1 MQITKEFFNLITEYE
16 VFISDV
22 VLLEIEQA
30 SEEKKE
36 KLLNTIKNYKMKA
49 LENTK
54 AIEKLADVYVNE
66 GIIPRKYHN
75 DALHIAFAT
84 KYKMDAIISWNLT
97 HIVKFKTKYQVKNIN
112 EKLKEKDVIICT
124 PEEMVY

>member
-1 MQITKEFFNLITEYE
+1 MQITKEFFNLLTEYE

-36 KLLNTIKNYKMKA
+36 KLLNTIKKYKMKA

-54 AIEKLADVYVNE
+54 EIEKLADVYVNE

-75 DALHIAFAT
+75 DALHIAFAI